1 MAICV
6 VCARGYAAGGLVKHV
21 NQAHSG
27 VLLAGQMLA
36 MGIVRHAH
44 CGKYVTPMGLTRH
57 SHRCQHGDQGGLVEA
72 VDGVV
77 VADVGVGGIGVG
89 AGVGANVAANVE
101 NVMGVGLLMADA
113 IPVVP
118 NGNAGLGDLDIAA
131 GVINGGDGPVGL
143 HVAVVDDDGGGILV
157 GQPQIIPEDV
167 FQGDG
172 GVVPP
177 AFVFE
182 DADLLARYVRLRHI
196 AEPRMLHKAVSQ
208 AFVNTVEVV
217 SHRYHSDPSAL
228 NLLRLLA
235 IPKLCIRERVSDTR
249 IMLLRIVEEDFLP
262 LFDLIEERVG
272 QGGMR
277 EEPDP
282 MGGLS
287 HKEVQ
292 KVVAFVGTGQS
303 KKAMALVRGASAI
316 APLTPGTLAA
326 LRSKHPSGT
335 PAPFGNRIG
344 NAPVGFS
351 DDDWEGMQGLVQKQ
365 SRQTSG
371 GLSGWNAMLVQVC
384 FGAERPEKWFQK
396 ALRLMASSFLQGTAK
411 GRSMLC
417 ASRLT
422 PLQEGDGNKIRPI
435 ACGELFYRICMKFL
449 LKVVDHVMALLPKQL
464 GVGSPGGVE
473 PMVELLEMERDRVL
487 GGEASRKVICL
498 DMSNAFNS
506 ISRAV
511 IAEATFIHAPQLY
524 RLTKWAYGE
533 PTPLILGDGTI
544 IPSSEGVR
552 QGCPLGPFL
561 FSLGLRGKLQ
571 QMGDLVGGVSDIIS
585 SYLDDIMVITHRP
598 DMVARITELF
608 SPGDGVVVP
617 LDGLVLNVLKT
628 REIDTASLIASEEG
642 FGLLGS
648 MVGGLVARRA
658 FLKAKIQ
665 CTLRHLVRLR
675 QLPAQVGLWLL
686 RECVVPENM
695 HLLRTMDWSGLEAD
709 YQFLDRKLLEA
720 MEFFRK
726 AIPGTEITEI
736 MSTIYHLPLS
746 MGGCGIH
753 SYLATRRS
761 ARNASR
767 ESSRSILRIMHVAI
781 PNRPE
786 PELGEEIEA
795 AVPLLAKQSVRMR
808 LVNKEKVAFL
818 LASLSED
825 DSIRFHENFTNC
837 GGAWLQAQPRHQY
850 HALSDTEVATA
861 LSIKVL
867 MENGANRAICSACG
881 QGVGAGHVDCCMGEG
896 AGAAAIRARVWRHNR
911 IRDAVLRAV
920 RSSKRIVRSEPL
932 LLQNNNRRADLWIG
946 TADNGL
952 DMDGR
957 NGWVDFK
964 VKHAFAPDTQHVR
977 DLVPIR
983 DDLAWQHLKLDNA
996 LGESARECD
1005 LSYAPLN
1012 LPQRVVPCVISAG
1025 GFLHH
1030 TFLTMLV
1037 DLLDAGT
1044 RKKLFVD
1051 ISLALIKA
1059 RAMVY
1064 VLN

>member
-6 VCARGYAAGGLVKHV
+6 VCDRGYAAGGLVKHV

-72 VDGVV
+72 GDGVV
-77 VADVGVGGIGVG
+77 VAAVGVGGIGVG
-89 AGVGANVAANVE
+89 AGVGANFAANVE

-118 NGNAGLGDLDIAA
+118 NGDAGLGDLDIAA

-143 HVAVVDDDGGGILV
+143 HVAVVDDDGGGVLV
-157 GQPQIIPEDV
+157 GQPQFIAADAV
-167 FQGDG
+167 QGL
-172 GVVPP
+172 GVVVPHTV
-177 AFVFE
+177 VFE
-182 DADLLARYVRLRHI
+182 DANLLARYVRLRHI
-196 AEPRMLHKAVSQ
+196 AEPRMLHKAISQ

-217 SHRYHSDPSAL
+217 SQRYHSDPSAV

-235 IPKLCIRERVSDTR
+235 IPKLCIRDKVSDTR
-249 IMLLRIVEEDFLP
+249 IWLKRIVEEEFLH
-262 LFDLIEERVG
+262 LFDLIEERPG

-282 MGGLS
+282 MGLS

-292 KVVAFVGTGQS
+292 KIVSFVGTGQAR
-303 KKAMALVRGASAI
+303 KAMALVRGASAI
-316 APLTPGTLAA
+316 APLTPGTLAT
-326 LRSKHPSGT
+326 LRAKHPNGA
-335 PAPFGNRIG
+335 PAPFGNRLG
-344 NAPVGFS
+344 NVPVGFS

-396 ALRLMASSFLQGTAK
+396 ALRLMTSSILQGTAK

-422 PLQEGDGNKIRPI
+422 PLQEGEHHKIRPI
-435 ACGELFYRICMKFL
+435 ACGELFYRICTKFL
-449 LKVVDHVMALLPKQL
+449 LKVVDHILALLPTQL

-473 PMVELLEMERDRVL
+473 PMVEILEMERDRVL

-511 IAEATFIHAPQLY
+511 IAEATFRHAPQFY

-561 FSLGLRGKLQ
+561 FSLGLRAKLE
-571 QMGDLVGGVSDIIS
+571 QMSDLVGGVSDIIS
-585 SYLDDIMVITHRP
+585 SYLDDIMVVTHRP
-598 DMVARITELF
+598 DMVARIVELF
-608 SPGDGVVVP
+608 APGDGVVVP

-628 REIDTASLIASEEG
+628 REIDTASLVVSDDG

-658 FLKAKIQ
+658 FLNGKIQ
-665 CTLRHLVRLR
+665 STVRHLGRLR

-695 HLLRTMDWSGLEAD
+695 HLLRTMDWNGLEAD
-709 YQFLDRKLLEA
+709 YQFLDGKLLEA
-720 MEFFRK
+720 VEFFRK
-726 AIPGTEITEI
+726 AIPDTEVTSV
-736 MSTIYHLPLS
+736 MKTIYHLPLS

-753 SYLATRRS
+753 SYLATRRA

-767 ESSRSILRIMHVAI
+767 ESSRAILRMMHVAI

-786 PELGEEIEA
+786 PELGEEMEA

-808 LVNKEKVAFL
+808 LVNKEKVTSL
-818 LASLSED
+818 LASLSES
-825 DSIRFHENFTNC
+825 DSIRFHENYTNC

-850 HALSDTEVATA
+850 HSLSDTEVATA

-881 QGVGAGHVDCCMGEG
+881 QEVLSGHVDCCMGEG

-920 RSSKRIVRSEPL
+920 RSSKRIVRAEPL
-932 LLQNNNRRADLWIG
+932 LINNNNRRADLWIG
-946 TADNGL
+946 AADNGV

-977 DLVPIR
+977 DLVPVR
-983 DDLAWQHLKLDNA
+983 DDLPWQHLKLDNA

-1030 TFLTMLV
+1030 TFLAMLV

-1064 VLN
+1064 VLY

>member
-1 MAICV
+1 MVHLFWKKGKSFHILSVRAFFLLLVFVMVMCI
-6 VCARGYAAGGLVKHV
+6 VCNKVYATGGLVKHV
-21 NQAHSG
+21 NKAH
-27 VLLAGQMLA
+27 AGQLLVGQMQA
-36 MGIVRHAH
+36 MGLVCHAP
-44 CGKYVTPMGLTRH
+44 CGRYTTPMGLTRH
-57 SHRCQHGDQGGLVEA
+57 SNRCNYGGDGDLVEA
-72 VDGVV
+72 GDGVV
-77 VADVGVGGIGVG
+77 DAG
-89 AGVGANVAANVE
+89 AGVGEIGVVAGADGNVVAIVGNVE
-101 NVMGVGLLMADA
+101 GAVLMEA
-113 IPVVP
+113 V
-118 NGNAGLGDLDIAA
+118 
-131 GVINGGDGPVGL
+131 GVIALP
-143 HVAVVDDDGGGILV
+143 
-157 GQPQIIPEDV
+157 IPEDAA
-167 FQGDG
+167 QGG
-172 GVVPP
+172 VGVVPP
-177 AFVFE
+177 TFVFE
-182 DADLLARYVRLRHI
+182 DSELLARYVRLRHI

-217 SHRYHSDPSAL
+217 SQRYHLDPSAV

-235 IPKLCIRERVSDTR
+235 IPKLCLRHKVSDTR
-249 IMLLRIVEEDFLP
+249 IWLKRIVEDEFLH
-262 LFDLIEERVG
+262 LFDLIEERTG
-272 QGGMR
+272 QGGLR

-282 MGGLS
+282 MGLS

-292 KVVAFVGTGQS
+292 KIVAFVGTGQAR
-303 KKAMALVRGASAI
+303 KAMALVRGASAI

-326 LRSKHPSGT
+326 LRAKHPSGT
-335 PAPFGNRIG
+335 PAPFGNRLG
-344 NAPVGFS
+344 NMPVGFS
-351 DDDWEGMQGLVQKQ
+351 DDDWVGIQGLIMKQ
-365 SRQTSG
+365 SRQTAG

-384 FGAERPEKWFQK
+384 FGADRPEKWFQK
-396 ALRLMASSFLQGTAK
+396 ALRLMASSILQGTAK

-422 PLQEGDGNKIRPI
+422 PLQEGGSDKIRPI

-449 LKVVDHVMALLPKQL
+449 LKVVDHILALLPTQL

-473 PMVELLEMERDRVL
+473 PMVELLEMERDRVI
-487 GGEASRKVICL
+487 GGEGPRKVICL

-506 ISRAV
+506 ISRSV
-511 IAEATFIHAPQLY
+511 IAEATFRHAPSLY
-524 RLTKWAYGE
+524 RMAKWAYGE
-533 PTPLILGDGTI
+533 PTPLVLGDGTI
-544 IPSSEGVR
+544 ILSSEGVR
-552 QGCPLGPFL
+552 QGCPLGPLL
-561 FSLGLRGKLQ
+561 FSLGLRGKLEQ
-571 QMGDLVGGVSDIIS
+571 LGDLVGGVSDIIS
-585 SYLDDIMVITHRP
+585 SYLDDIMVITHRS
-598 DMVARITELF
+598 DMVAHIVELF
-608 SPGDGVVVP
+608 APGEGVVVP

-648 MVGGLVARRA
+648 MVGGLVARQA
-658 FLKAKIQ
+658 FAKAKIQ

-709 YQFLDRKLLEA
+709 YQFLDGKLLEA

-726 AIPGTEITEI
+726 AIPGMIVTQT
-736 MSTIYHLPLS
+736 MKTIYHLPLS

-753 SYLATRRS
+753 SFLATRRA
-761 ARNASR
+761 ARDASR
-767 ESSRSILRIMHVAI
+767 ESSRAILRALNIVIPAI
-781 PNRPE
+781 PE
-786 PELGEEIEA
+786 PELGEEEEP
-795 AVPLLAKQSVRMR
+795 VMPPLAKQRVRMR
-808 LVNKEKVAFL
+808 HVNGAKLAGL
-818 LASLSED
+818 LASLNEGD
-825 DSIRFHENFTNC
+825 AIRFQENFTNC
-837 GGAWLQAQPRHQY
+837 GGAWLQAQPRNQY
-850 HALSDTEVATA
+850 HALSDVEVATA

-881 QGVGAGHVDCCMGEG
+881 QGVGAGHVDCCMGGG

-920 RSSKRIVRSEPL
+920 RSSKRIVRAEPL
-932 LLQNNNRRADLWIG
+932 LTINNNRRADLWIG
-946 TADNGL
+946 AADNGL

-964 VKHAFAPDTQHVR
+964 VKHAFAPDTQLVR
-977 DLVPIR
+977 DLVPVR
-983 DDLAWQHLKLDNA
+983 DDLPWQHLKLDNA

-1030 TFLTMLV
+1030 TFLAMLV

-1064 VLN
+1064 VLH